1 MQIFLRASYFMFKN
15 GIINYICCIYLLS
28 HIFIKKKKRYL
39 KLHLYNG
46 IYNFQN
52 VIKYEIA
59 CVIEKVTFRKSKRLH
74 YVLSQIAM
82 IRAIDKPARER
93 FRVK

>member
-1 MQIFLRASYFMFKN
+1 MQIFLRASYFMFKG

-28 HIFIKKKKRYL
+28 HIFIKKSYL
-39 KLHLYNG
+39 LSYY
-46 IYNFQN
+46 IYVTVYNFQN
-52 VIKYEIA
+52 VIKYEIT

-82 IRAIDKPARER
+82 IRAIDKPARTTN
-93 FRVK
+93 VSV